1 VIVVIARVKALA
13 DKADELAGLLAPLAA
28 ASRGDAGCQSYA
40 FYRDVEDP
48 TLFCSV
54 ETWDSRAD
62 LDAHMTQAHTAEL
75 LSRLPGLV
83 AGAPTI
89 HAHEV
94 ASTDQVA

>member
-1 VIVVIARVKALA
+1 MIVVIARVQALP
-13 DKADELAGLLAPLAA
+13 DKADELAQLLAPLAA
-28 ASRGDAGCQSYA
+28 ASRNDVGCQSYA

-62 LDAHMTQAHTAEL
+62 LDAHMGQAHTGEL
-75 LSRLPGLV
+75 LARLPGLV

>member
-13 DKADELAGLLAPLAA
+13 DKADQLAGLLAPLAA
-28 ASRGDAGCQSYA
+28 ASRQDKGCQSYA
-40 FYRDVEDP
+40 FFRDVEDP

-62 LDAHMTQAHTAEL
+62 LDAHMGQAHTADL